1 MCICDNKNVGSAVP
15 LKSSDGEFHGGSR
28 RMFLD
33 LEILRSDKWS
43 AEITATATA
52 EEDRKY
58 STLVL
63 HAKINY
69 CPKCGRRLSLEDA
82 GREDTWTH

>member
-1 MCICDNKNVGSAVP
+1 MCVCDNENVGSAVP
-15 LKSSDGEFHGGSR
+15 LKNLDGEFCSGSR

-33 LEILRSDKWS
+33 LEMLRSDKWI
-43 AEITATATA
+43 AEMTVTAIT
-52 EEDRKY
+52 EENRKY

-69 CPKCGRRLSLEDA
+69 CPMCGRRLSLGDA
-82 GREDTWTH
+82 GREDA